1 MFDGLFQPLHLLLV
15 ILIALLVFGPGK
27 LPQLGEGL
35 GKGIREFKKAL
46 AGNDDLKSIA
56 ESKAGQEAKKET
68 EAKAN

>member
-15 ILIALLVFGPGK
+15 ILIALLVFGPNK

-46 AGNDDLKSIA
+46 AGEDGLKSIA
-56 ESKAGQEAKKET
+56 GDKTGQEAKKET